1 MPTYEYQCQKCK
13 HKFEEFQLMTDTPLN
28 ECPVCKGPVKKLIGF
43 GSGLIF
49 KGSGFYIT
57 DYKQKESGSS
67 LREQRVRWWPT
78 IVFLVLS
85 AVPALLLYG
94 LYFLKSKDTGTR
106 AWVELADL
114 APVWQSWVT
123 APPGHWLY
131 GGG

>member
-67 LREQRVRWWPT
+67 KNGKRDR
-78 IVFLVLS
+78 S
-85 AVPALLLYG
+85 
-94 LYFLKSKDTGTR
+94 SKDTTVKKEEAGKSSK
-106 AWVELADL
+106 EEKKDDKK
-114 APVWQSWVT
+114 
-123 APPGHWLY
+123 GKN
-131 GGG
+131 